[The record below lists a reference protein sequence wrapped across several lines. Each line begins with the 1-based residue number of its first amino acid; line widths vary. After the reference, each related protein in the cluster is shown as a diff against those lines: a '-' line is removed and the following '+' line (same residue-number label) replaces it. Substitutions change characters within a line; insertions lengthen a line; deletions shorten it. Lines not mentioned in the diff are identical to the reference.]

1 VAIEH
6 EGSGVKLSAILGPLL
21 DAKADHEL
29 LRAMV
34 LAHEAAQAD
43 ALEKRRESD
52 RLRQAAKAERDRL
65 SRESREPHDGVSSHV
80 RVEDSSSKKDNN
92 KEEKKERAPAAPSP
106 RDELEK
112 VLDPEHA
119 AAVIDHRQ
127 RLRKPLS
134 PHAAKLLAAKFAAFP
149 DANAAADRMIEAG
162 WSKIEPHWGQDRPN
176 STAPPKK
183 KTIGDIFRDDA
194 KRMGLIPND
203 NPPDTTPER
212 LAISDG
218 SRESGGTGI
227 ARRFALP
234 SDILGELGPGSVLHR
249 P

>member
-1 VAIEH
+1 MEVGGMKPEHYHKLAEAKLTVEQIGVVMQIMAEAEEAMKVAE
-6 EGSGVKLSAILGPLL
+6 EARKSVARERVQRWRDKQK
-21 DAKADHEL
+21 DAVTLPKQNGNAT
-29 LRAMV
+29 V
-34 LAHEAAQAD
+34 
-43 ALEKRRESD
+43 
-52 RLRQAAKAERDRL
+52 RLT
-65 SRESREPHDGVSSHV
+65 

-218 SRESGGTGI
+218 SRESSGTGI